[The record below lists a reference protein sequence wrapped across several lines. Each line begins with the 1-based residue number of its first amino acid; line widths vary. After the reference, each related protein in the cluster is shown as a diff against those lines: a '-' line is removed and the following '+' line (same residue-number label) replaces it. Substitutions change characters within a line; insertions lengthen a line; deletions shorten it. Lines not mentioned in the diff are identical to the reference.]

1 MLEIICNRIFG
12 MDNATRRR
20 MVEAILMYVFMVF
33 ATLHI
38 PVPGEAWQEIIVK
51 GLLILLEAFEI
62 FYEQHYKNNDHTEIA
77 AEHTGEMR
85 QEKLEQDPDYVGE
98 RFYTEEPEEG
108 VDLDDDEVFDEIME
122 ENEPI
127 EEGVEINE

>member
-1 MLEIICNRIFG
+1 MLEIICNKIFG

-20 MVEAILMYVFMVF
+20 MVEAILTYVFMVF

-38 PVPGEAWQEIIVK
+38 PVPGDTWQEIIVK

-77 AEHTGEMR
+77 AKHTGEMR
-85 QEKLEQDPDYVGE
+85 QEKLEQDSDYVGE

-122 ENEPI
+122 ESEPI